1 MGVERKTASPGRGGA
16 AVGERDVA
24 ATMRRMLGGGTP
36 EPDDVGYARVGKKK
50 TVVINTDTWVQ
61 STDMPPRMT
70 LRQAARKSVV
80 SCISDLAAKGARPMF
95 GTISVNIPRGATRG
109 DIRGMAGGF
118 AAAAAE
124 YDVRIVAGDTNAG
137 REFVFNVC
145 MVGEHVLKRRVA
157 RGGAGPGD
165 GIFVTGPF
173 GYTAL
178 GYKVLLEGHAGRG
191 GAVRRAVR
199 SVLRPEARAEFG
211 ARCAK
216 YFTSAMDSSDGLG
229 FTLNEMARQS
239 GRTFEVRGMPA
250 TAQLE
255 RYARQNG
262 MSLEELVF
270 YGGEEYEIVFTAT
283 ASGGRRIARV
293 ADRLGVPLME
303 IGTVKAAGRGGGG
316 GRCSVYVRRGGGN
329 DNNNNNGARI
339 KIGGSGWEHLAS

>member
-1 MGVERKTASPGRGGA
+1 MNRQASAMGRRRKTASPGRGGA
-16 AVGERDVA
+16 AVSERDVA

-36 EPDDVGYARVGKKK
+36 EPDDVGYAQVGKK
-50 TVVINTDTWVQ
+50 TLVINTDTWVQ
-61 STDMPPRMT
+61 STDMPPLMT

-80 SCISDLAAKGARPMF
+80 SCISDLAAKGARPVF
-95 GTISVNIPRGATRG
+95 GTVSVNIPKGATRG
-109 DIRGMAGGF
+109 DVRGMAGGF
-118 AAAAAE
+118 ADAAGR
-124 YDVRIVAGDTNAG
+124 YDVRIAAGDTNAG

-157 RGGAGPGD
+157 RGGAGTGD

-178 GYKVLLEGHAGRG
+178 GYKVLLEGHAGSG

-199 SVLRPEARAEFG
+199 SVLHPEARAEFG

-216 YFTSAMDSSDGLG
+216 HFTSAMDSSDGLG

-239 GRTFEVRGMPA
+239 GRAFEVHDVPA

-262 MSLEELVF
+262 MSLESLVF

-283 ASGGRRIARV
+283 AAGGRRIAGV
-293 ADRLGVPLME
+293 ADMLGVPLME
-303 IGTVKAAGRGGGG
+303 IGTVKDAGRGS
-316 GRCSVYVRRGGGN
+316 GRCPVYVRRGG
-329 DNNNNNGARI
+329 DSLI
-339 KIGGSGWEHLAS
+339 KIGGSGWDPLAS

>member
-1 MGVERKTASPGRGGA
+1 MGGGRKAASPRKDGA
-16 AVGERDVA
+16 AASERDVA
-24 ATMRRMLGGGTP
+24 ATMRRMLGGGMQ
-36 EPDDVGYARVGKKK
+36 EPDDVGYARVGKK
-50 TVVINTDTWVQ
+50 TMVINTDTWVQ

-80 SCISDLAAKGARPMF
+80 SCISDLAAKGARPRF

-109 DIRGMAGGF
+109 DIRCMAGGF
-118 AAAAAE
+118 ADAAGE
-124 YDVRIVAGDTNAG
+124 YNVRIVAGDTNAG
-137 REFVFNVC
+137 GEFVFNVC
-145 MVGEHVLKRRVA
+145 MVGEHVLRRKVA

-178 GYKVLLEGHAGRG
+178 GYKVLLEGHAGAG

-216 YFTSAMDSSDGLG
+216 HFTSAMDSSDGLG

-239 GRTFEVRGMPA
+239 GRTFEVHGIPA

-255 RYARQNG
+255 RYARHNG
-262 MSLEELVF
+262 MSLEGLVF

-283 ASGGRRIARV
+283 AAGGRRIARI
-293 ADRLGVPLME
+293 ADRLDVPLME
-303 IGTVKAAGRGGGG
+303 IGTVRAAEGG
-316 GRCSVYVRRGGGN
+316 GRCPVYMRRGS
-329 DNNNNNGARI
+329 DDGARI
-339 KIGGSGWEHLAS
+339 EIGSSGWEHLAS

>member
-1 MGVERKTASPGRGGA
+1 MGRGKRTASPRRGGTA
-16 AVGERDVA
+16 AAAAISERDVA

-36 EPDDVGYARVGKKK
+36 EPDDVGYAQVGKK
-50 TVVINTDTWVQ
+50 TMVINTDTWVQ

-80 SCISDLAAKGARPMF
+80 SCISDLAAKGARPRF
-95 GTISVNIPRGATRG
+95 GAISVNIPKGATRG

-118 AAAAAE
+118 ADAAGE
-124 YDVRIVAGDTNAG
+124 YNVRIVAGDTNAG

-145 MVGEHVLKRRVA
+145 MVGEHTLKQKVA

-178 GYKVLLEGHAGRG
+178 GFKVLLEGHAGSG
-191 GAVRRAVR
+191 GAVRRSVR
-199 SVLRPEARAEFG
+199 SVLHPEARAEFG

-216 YFTSAMDSSDGLG
+216 HFTSAMDSSDGLG

-239 GRTFEVRGMPA
+239 GRAFEVHGVPA
-250 TAQLE
+250 TVQLE

-262 MSLEELVF
+262 MSLDSLVF

-283 ASGGRRIARV
+283 ASGAKRIARV
-293 ADRLGVPLME
+293 ADRLGVPLMK
-303 IGTVKAAGRGGGG
+303 IGTVKDSGWDV
-316 GRCSVYVRRGGGN
+316 RCPVYVRRGGG
-329 DNNNNNGARI
+329 DDGDTRV
-339 KIGGSGWEHLAS
+339 KIEDSGWEHLAS

>member
-1 MGVERKTASPGRGGA
+1 MGRGRKTASPRRDGTAA
-16 AVGERDVA
+16 AVAAVSERDVA

-36 EPDDVGYARVGKKK
+36 EPDDVGYAQVGKK
-50 TVVINTDTWVQ
+50 TMVVNTDTWVQ

-80 SCISDLAAKGARPMF
+80 SCISDLAAKGARPGF
-95 GTISVNIPRGATRG
+95 GTISVNIPKGATRG
-109 DIRGMAGGF
+109 DIRGMAHGF
-118 AAAAAE
+118 ADAAGE
-124 YDVRIVAGDTNAG
+124 YNIRIVAGDTNAG

-145 MVGEHVLKRRVA
+145 VVGEHVLERKVA

-178 GYKVLLEGHAGRG
+178 GFKVLLEGHAGGG

-199 SVLRPEARAEFG
+199 SVLHPVARAEFG

-239 GRTFEVRGMPA
+239 GRAFEVHGIPA
-250 TAQLE
+250 TVQLE
-255 RYARQNG
+255 RYARRNG
-262 MSLEELVF
+262 MSLDSLVF

-293 ADRLGVPLME
+293 ADRLGVPLMK
-303 IGTVKAAGRGGGG
+303 IGTVKDAGGDGG
-316 GRCSVYVRRGGGN
+316 CPVYVRRGGG
-329 DNNNNNGARI
+329 DGDDIRV
-339 KIGGSGWEHLAS
+339 KIEDSGWEHLAS